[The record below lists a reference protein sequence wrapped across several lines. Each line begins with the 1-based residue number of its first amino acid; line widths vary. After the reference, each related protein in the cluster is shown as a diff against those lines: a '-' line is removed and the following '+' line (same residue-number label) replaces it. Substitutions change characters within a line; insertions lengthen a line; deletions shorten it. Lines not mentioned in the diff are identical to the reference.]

1 VSNVLKELN
10 DAYENV
16 LNQYIR
22 LNWYLLLKEVNVNLK
37 VIFC

>member
-1 VSNVLKELN
+1 VLKELN

-37 VIFC
+37 VIF